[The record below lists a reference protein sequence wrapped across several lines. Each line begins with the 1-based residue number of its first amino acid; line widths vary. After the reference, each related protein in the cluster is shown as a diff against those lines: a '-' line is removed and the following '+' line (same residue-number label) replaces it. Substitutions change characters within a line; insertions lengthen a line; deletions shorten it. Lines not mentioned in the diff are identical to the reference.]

1 MTRYFCG
8 CARCTVGAVTGPLL
22 LMLTGALFAIEHAGY
37 YRFRQTWPVLLI
49 VFGLSRAVA
58 AMVPSHHDP
67 AHPGAGQLDRLS

>member
-22 LMLTGALFAIEHAGY
+22 LMLTGALFAIDHAGY

-58 AMVPSHHDP
+58 AMAPSHHDP
-67 AHPGAGQLDRLS
+67 AHQDRPS

>member
-1 MTRYFCG
+1 
-8 CARCTVGAVTGPLL
+8 VL

-58 AMVPSHHDP
+58 AMAPSHHDP
-67 AHPGAGQLDRLS
+67 TQLDRPS